1 MTKYEKISVLARETA
16 KRISA
21 NREEWIR
28 YLDVASRLYKYPF
41 EDQILIYAQR
51 PDATACASLEMWN
64 EKMFCWVNRG
74 AKGIA
79 LLDGESER
87 PRLRYVFDVTDVHKA
102 IKEDLLHRF
111 YIIYDFFHTFV
122 EIYILKTFPYSGP
135 ENVLL

>member
-51 PDATACASLEMWN
+51 PDATACMGWKVPVCRMIHFLFRS
-64 EKMFCWVNRG
+64 
-74 AKGIA
+74 
-79 LLDGESER
+79 S
-87 PRLRYVFDVTDVHKA
+87 
-102 IKEDLLHRF
+102 
-111 YIIYDFFHTFV
+111 
-122 EIYILKTFPYSGP
+122 
-135 ENVLL
+135 